1 MISRVNYRETD
12 LELTAPNS
20 GYKFSISEPVWV
32 LDKNISL
39 NINLILNS
47 LNICHHE
54 SFLNTLSYFATTRS
68 SSYTRKMYWAFFDFL
83 KDAKD
88 GLITDLT
95 IKKYHKKALIDK
107 SDYLESMRVFLKKW
121 LYLEFPGVTDD
132 QVEILYKGKTKKR
145 RIGEMVNTMDLNK
158 GPLIEN
164 DVINFNEGSM
174 HLYVNGK
181 ITLAELAMALLTSYT
196 GRRPIQTSHLK
207 LKDILSVFGEHN
219 NEIALRYP
227 RAKHSGVF
235 RSEFKKLKITEELN
249 DLLIVLSKENIQ
261 LAEQILCRAL
271 SDIEMAELPLFIDFN
286 SLNEVRYK
294 KNISEL
300 LKTDI
305 FHIQAKL
312 ITTKIQKIA
321 NYIDSLEYAEVI
333 NARRFRYSLGTR
345 AAMEGYGVSIIA
357 ELLDHRSTKFAA
369 CYVKNIPEYAEKID
383 EIMIRSLSEYVG
395 AFKGELV
402 NSDTGD
408 IKIKTH
414 KGINSGNCSNCN
426 DCNAPV
432 PIPCYTCPYFKPW
445 IDAPHNEV
453 YDFLMKERKRIAD
466 ITSDI
471 KVATTL
477 DRTIIAVKEVI
488 NKCNIIKRSQSNE
501 CTKYSGCQK

>member
-1 MISRVNYRETD
+1 MISRVNYRETEF
-12 LELTAPNS
+12 ELIATNS
-20 GYKFSISEPVWV
+20 GYKFSISEPVWI
-32 LDKNISL
+32 LDKNIKL
-39 NINLILNS
+39 NINLILES

-54 SFLNTLSYFATTRS
+54 SFLYTLSYFATTRS
-68 SSYTRKMYWAFFDFL
+68 SSYTRKMYWAFFDFI
-83 KDAKD
+83 KNAKD
-88 GLITDLT
+88 GLITDFT
-95 IKKYHKKALIDK
+95 IKKYHKQALINK
-107 SDYLESMRVFLKKW
+107 SDYLESMRVFFKKW
-121 LYLEFPGVTDD
+121 LYLEFPGVTDY
-132 QVEILYKGKTKKR
+132 QVEILYKGKTKRR

-164 DVINFNEGSM
+164 DIINFNEGSM
-174 HLYVNGK
+174 HLYASGH
-181 ITLAELAMALLTSYT
+181 ITLSELAMALLTSYT

-207 LKDILSVFGEHN
+207 LKDILSLFGEHN

-227 RAKHSGVF
+227 RAKHSGAF
-235 RSEFKKLKITEELN
+235 RSEFKKLKITEDLN
-249 DLLIVLSKENIQ
+249 DLLIVLSKENIG
-261 LAEQILCRAL
+261 LVEKILGRAV
-271 SDIEMAELPLFIDFN
+271 SDIEMAEIPLFID
-286 SLNEVRYK
+286 LNAVNESKNK
-294 KNISEL
+294 KDISEL
-300 LKTDI
+300 LKADVY
-305 FHIQAKL
+305 HIGAKL

-369 CYVKNIPEYAEKID
+369 CYVKNIPEYAERID
-383 EIMIRSLSEYVG
+383 EIMTRDLSKYVG

-402 NSDTGD
+402 NADTGE

-426 DCNAPV
+426 DCHAPV

-453 YDFLMKERKRIAD
+453 YDFLMKERKRIAE

-471 KVATTL
+471 KIATTL
-477 DRTIIAVKEVI
+477 DRTIVAVKEII
-488 NKCNIIKRSQSNE
+488 NKCNILKRNQNNE
-501 CTKYSGCQK
+501 CT